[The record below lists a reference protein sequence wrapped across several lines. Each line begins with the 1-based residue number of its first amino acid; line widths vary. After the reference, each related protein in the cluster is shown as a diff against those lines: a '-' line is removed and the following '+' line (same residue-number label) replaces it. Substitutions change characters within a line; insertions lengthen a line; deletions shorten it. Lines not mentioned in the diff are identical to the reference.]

1 MPRTYSVPFALLAL
15 ACAPLAVSAMS
26 LDEARA
32 AEIKFDRIATSQLK
46 PGEVVVVT
54 DEELNSYLH
63 YIYAE
68 EMPDGVRGLRV
79 GFRKDRAHVR
89 AIVDFSKVSAN
100 GDGPGGFLMMF
111 LRGERPVEAL
121 VRYVSSR
128 GVARI
133 DVDSFKVD
141 GREMKG
147 VLLNWMVNRFVAP
160 NLEGFQLGE
169 PVDLGND
176 LEQIRL
182 ELGEAVVTAKEPPSA
197 AQ

>member
-1 MPRTYSVPFALLAL
+1 MPALG
-15 ACAPLAVSAMS
+15 SAMS
-26 LDEARA
+26 IDEGRA
-32 AEIKFDRIATSQLK
+32 AEIKFDRIATAQLE

-68 EMPDGVRGLRV
+68 ELPDGVRALRV
-79 GFRKDRAHVR
+79 RFRKDKAHVR
-89 AIVDFSKVSAN
+89 AIVDFSKISAE
-100 GDGPGGFLMMF
+100 GGGPGGFLMMF

-121 VRYVSSR
+121 VRYVSSN

-133 DVDSFKVD
+133 DVDSFEVD

-147 VLLNWMVNRFVAP
+147 VLLTWMVNRFVAP
-160 NLEGFQLGE
+160 RMEGFQLGE

-182 ELGEAVVTAKEPPSA
+182 ELGEAVVTAKDQTSA

>member
-1 MPRTYSVPFALLAL
+1 MPVF
-15 ACAPLAVSAMS
+15 VSAMS
-26 LDEARA
+26 LDEGRA
-32 AEIKFDRIATSQLK
+32 AEVKFDRIARAQLE

-63 YIYAE
+63 YIYADE
-68 EMPDGVRGLRV
+68 LPEGVRGLRV
-79 GFRKDRAHVR
+79 RFRKDKAHVR
-89 AIVDFSKVSAN
+89 AIVDFSKVSAE
-100 GDGPGGFLMMF
+100 GGGPGGFLMMF

-121 VRYVSSR
+121 VRYVSSH

-147 VLLNWMVNRFVAP
+147 TLLNWMLNRFVAP
-160 NLEGFQLGE
+160 NMEGFQLGE

-182 ELGEAVVTAKEPPSA
+182 ELGEAVVTAREQPSV